1 MGLVDI
7 LIWAVLLIFVAKG
20 LLKGLVRE
28 VCSLVGLLA
37 GGWAAC
43 SYYPFLAEAMRPF
56 INLPRHVALSLSFA
70 LIFLLIGLLFY
81 LLGHLLTVM
90 FRIMLLGGVNRVG
103 GMLFG
108 LLEGAFLLC
117 LLLYFGTTGPL
128 PEKFKGYLHRS
139 STARPFIATGG
150 EIISGWDAAAKTA
163 RPAAGTGKGK

>member
-20 LLKGLVRE
+20 LFKGLVRE
-28 VCSLVGLLA
+28 VCSLSGLVA

-43 SYYPFLAEAMRPF
+43 TYYPFLAEAMRPF
-56 INLPRHVALSLSFA
+56 IHLPRHVALSLSFV

-81 LLGHLLTVM
+81 LLGHLLTVV

-117 LLLYFGTTGPL
+117 LLLYFGINGPL
-128 PEKFKGYLHRS
+128 PEKFKAYLHRS
-139 STARPFIATGG
+139 ATARSFIVTGG
-150 EIISGWDAAAKTA
+150 EIIRGWDAAAKTA
-163 RPAAGTGKGK
+163 RPAAGKGK